1 MNFATRLGEL
11 RRARKISQTQLA
23 KELGITSSAI
33 SMYECGK
40 REPSFE
46 TEELIADYFNVDL
59 DYLRGISNTT
69 NKIVSG
75 DAHLLLHIYKEID
88 EHAQTL
94 LLGYARGLLDM
105 HINAERK
112 DLRMKVETIDDD
124 DEEQEAPEDEN
135 ENSKTKN

>member
-69 NKIVSG
+69 NKIING
-75 DAHLLLHIYKEID
+75 DAHLLLHIYREID

-112 DLRMKVETIDDD
+112 DLKMKVQYIDQE
-124 DEEQEAPEDEN
+124 EEQEDDGEAEGN
-135 ENSKTKN
+135 N